1 MDRLI
6 VVKAPRGESVE
17 TVVGRRALPGEACDF
32 AELTTAGDALVIRYV
47 AAAVDVAAEVEA
59 VEHPIVAMNA
69 KAAKAWAAPEVS
81 VDALADALAAE
92 VDGPGRKSVIKAIED
107 RLAELTGGD

>member
-47 AAAVDVAAEVEA
+47 RAAVAAVEVEA

-107 RLAELTGGD
+107 RLVELTGGD